1 MHSINFLASLLAK
14 ENEVLRPQT
23 IMKCLQFTL
32 KFYEGSS
39 EMPKMERM
47 LSENF
52 TTEASELEN
61 LQITNI
67 S

>member
-47 LSENF
+47 LSEIF

>member
-32 KFYEGSS
+32 KFYEGSL

-52 TTEASELEN
+52 TKEASEFEN
-61 LQITNI
+61 LQATNI